1 MFYPKYE
8 EEQHMILITG
18 AAGHLGNVLARE
30 LIKKGNQVRGLVL
43 PGENLAAL
51 DGLDLEIVEGDVLDF
66 SSLQSAMKGV
76 EMVFHMAGIISIM
89 PGRDN
94 LMRMVNVEGTKNVIR
109 AAREAGVRRLVYTS
123 SIHALSRDCKGKI
136 DECVPF
142 DPHNPAGEYDRTKA
156 EASLAV
162 LDAVKDGLDAVV
174 VCPTGVIGPYDF
186 RDSEMGT
193 LLRDWLRKKMH
204 LLIEGEFDFVDV
216 RDVARGHILA
226 AEHGRTG
233 EVYLLSGTQI
243 KMFRLKQLVQTAAGI
258 RTATI
263 MIPNWLAKIA
273 TRVSPLYYRLTNQ
286 VPKFTDYSLE
296 TVQSNSDVSHL
307 KAKRELGYQPR
318 KIAAT
323 VADTV
328 RWWLSKGDK
337 SRVH

>member
-1 MFYPKYE
+1 
-8 EEQHMILITG
+8 MILITG

-30 LIKKGNQVRGLVL
+30 LLAKGKQVRGLVL

-51 DGLDLEIVEGDVLDF
+51 EGLDIEIVEGDVLDML
-66 SSLQSAMKGV
+66 SLQKAMQGV

-89 PGRDN
+89 PGRNDM
-94 LMRMVNVEGTKNVIR
+94 MRRVNVDGTKNVIR
-109 AAREAGVRRLVYTS
+109 AAQEAGVRRLVYTS

-136 DECVPF
+136 DECIPF

-162 LDAVKDGLDAVV
+162 LNAVKDGLDAVV
-174 VCPTGVIGPYDF
+174 VCPTGVIGPYDY

-193 LLRDWLRKKMH
+193 LLRDWLRKKPH
-204 LLIEGEFDFVDV
+204 VLIEGEFDFVDV

-226 AEHGRTG
+226 AELGRTG
-233 EVYLLSGTQI
+233 EVYLLSGTLI
-243 KMFRLKQLVQTAAGI
+243 KLFQLKKLVQAAAGM

-273 TRVSPLYYRLTNQ
+273 TRISPLYYRLTNQ

-296 TVQSNSDVSHL
+296 TVQSNSNVSHL
-307 KAKRELGYQPR
+307 KAKRELGYRPR
-318 KIAAT
+318 KMVAT

-328 RWWLSKGDK
+328 RWWLAKEHK
-337 SRVH
+337 SRAR